1 MRLMARLCVL
11 LTLLAA
17 CQMQAPQKP
26 GPEAAPVGAAAEAP
40 SPITGEAISVTPLDG
55 PASSAPAASA
65 PAAAGKPTASVTVQV
80 PDKTTPRPQPRPVAA
95 ATPPAP
101 PPPVQTPDPQA
112 APKPVSPEQAICEKA
127 GGQWAEMPTSTGRI
141 CLRRTKDAGKVC
153 HGKRDCQGECLAR
166 SGTCSPIT
174 PLVGC
179 NDILQ
184 ADGTEVTL
192 CLQ

>member
-1 MRLMARLCVL
+1 MMRLLARICVL

-17 CQMQAPQKP
+17 CQMQLPQKP
-26 GPEAAPVGAAAEAP
+26 APKAPAAAAGEAAAETTT
-40 SPITGEAISVTPLDG
+40 PITGEAIAVTPLEG
-55 PASSAPAASA
+55 PATGTPAASA
-65 PAAAGKPTASVTVQV
+65 SAAPGKSAVTVQV
-80 PDKTTPRPQPRPVAA
+80 PDPSTPRPKLRPADTA
-95 ATPPAP
+95 ATDTPA
-101 PPPVQTPDPQA
+101 QTPAPQA
-112 APKPVSPEQAICEKA
+112 APKPIPPEQALCEKA
-127 GGQWAEMPTSTGRI
+127 GGQWAEMPGSSGRI
-141 CLRRTKDAGKVC
+141 CVHRTRDAGKAC
-153 HGKRDCQGECLAR
+153 HSKRDCQGECLAR